1 VKTPE
6 EHADAYMERLRALLD
21 ADGDT
26 MHGLGPVRR
35 RSLRR
40 AIYAIV
46 AEAAEEEREA
56 CAATCERIWKEA
68 PNVRP
73 HYIQN
78 RIADGCLESAAAIR
92 ARSAPP
98 RKGDA

>member
-1 VKTPE
+1 
-6 EHADAYMERLRALLD
+6 
-21 ADGDT
+21 

-46 AEAAEEEREA
+46 AEAVEAEREA
-56 CAATCERIWKEA
+56 CAMVILSAHVGMDAEA
-68 PNVRP
+68 ALWFAGR
-73 HYIQN
+73 
-78 RIADGCLESAAAIR
+78 IR

-98 RKGDA
+98 QKEPEE

>member
-1 VKTPE
+1 MKTPE
-6 EHADAYMERLRALLD
+6 ELTARYEALCHEEWAKVERGAGDRALARL
-21 ADGDT
+21 
-26 MHGLGPVRR
+26 
-35 RSLRR
+35 
-40 AIYAIV
+40 V